1 MSVPNNP
8 FQNPFYNRFN
18 DPVTRRHDDTDA
30 YAWVRSH
37 QSEQQ
42 SHDVSRS
49 TPNGPARSKTNPSTD
64 YTDSLKR
71 SA

>member
-18 DPVTRRHDDTDA
+18 DPVTRRHDETDA
-30 YAWVRSH
+30 YAWLRSQ

-42 SHDVSRS
+42 SHNVSAS
-49 TPNGPARSKTNPSTD
+49 TPNVPTRSNTIPATD
-64 YTDSLKR
+64 YTDSLNR
-71 SA
+71 SV